1 MNDILFGN
9 NNKAVIKKLANRSFR
24 SNKMRNV
31 IAVIAIALTTFLFTA
46 VLTIGMGAKGTLEY
60 NMAKM
65 IGTGADA
72 LVQGLSE
79 EQFQQLK
86 ENSMFE
92 KVGCWVPIEIMTNT
106 NRIFAE
112 IDYADQPQL
121 ELRMQTPRTG
131 SAPQKANEVLVSAN
145 ILNDLNIEE
154 KIGAEIPIEFKNR
167 QSGQMYHFDMIVS
180 GIYDTPNEKS
190 ESVIVSKAF
199 MEENPEMMNEIAQG
213 REGCGIYDADVIMRD
228 SSMVK
233 ERISEFVRSIGG
245 NPDDRSAENYVRVA
259 PNTFLSNNSGGSI
272 MWLVAG
278 VFGVLFMFCGYLL
291 IYNVFEIAVTND
303 IRQYGLLRT
312 VGTTSQQIKR
322 LVNRQALYLFLIGTP
337 FGLLFGILLG
347 RSILPAA
354 LQMFAADYS
363 GKNIEVS
370 TLPYLGII
378 VGAILFSGL
387 TVYISTRK
395 SVKKAS
401 RVSPIEAIRYVE
413 QDTVSIKRK
422 KTISGAVIP
431 RMAKANLQRNK
442 RRTVFIVIS
451 LTLSIVLL
459 NSVFIFSGS
468 FDEDAYIEN
477 QTRSDFIVYSPG
489 IQAAF
494 GNDFGHNSTVPE
506 KATEEIKEQP
516 GVTNEVY
523 LYRNTFEDDHISCD
537 WGTPYVVDNTYKEQ
551 RMLPEHLN
559 LGVYQTENYRHTVG
573 LTADNHP
580 LGNVFGFSENFFN
593 RLDIIEG
600 ETDLSVLKDKL
611 WNGNNVILMGEYD
624 DHGNFGGADAA
635 DYCGLSVGD
644 TIQFYENGT
653 PTEEFTIIA
662 KAVATNSDMTMTGG
676 GSNIAQ
682 IIEGP
687 KIFMAENKFK
697 EIYETPTLYGFL
709 FDVEEQYQQEM
720 ESYLAQDTDV
730 AYTSIL
736 TMKATVSGVKNVVLL
751 IGGVI
756 GAVFALVGLINFIN
770 LVMTNI
776 ITRRHEFATMQSIG
790 MTNQQL
796 RKMMISESFSYVLL
810 AGIVGTL
817 AAGALGMTLV
827 RAFVENGPT
836 SIMMTFQMTLLPALV
851 MLILFLALAFI
862 VPVVALRLFNSRS
875 VVERLRVNE

>member
-46 VLTIGMGAKGTLEY
+46 VLTIGMGAKGALEY
-60 NMAKM
+60 SMAKLM
-65 IGTGADA
+65 GSSADA
-72 LVQGLSE
+72 LVQGVSE
-79 EQFQQLK
+79 EQFQQIK
-86 ENSMFE
+86 ENAMFE
-92 KVGCWVPIEIMTNT
+92 KVGCWIPVDIMTNT
-106 NRIFAE
+106 NRRVAE
-112 IDYADQPQL
+112 VDYADQNQL
-121 ELRMQTPRTG
+121 EIRMLTPRIG

-145 ILNDLNIEE
+145 ILKDLNIEE
-154 KIGAEIPIEFKNR
+154 KIGAEIPVELKVR
-167 QSGQMYHFDMIVS
+167 QSGQSYHFDMVVS
-180 GIYDTPNEKS
+180 GIYDTPNEKA
-190 ESVIVSKAF
+190 EFVIVSKAF
-199 MEENPEMMNEIAQG
+199 LEENSEMMSDLAQQ
-213 REGCGIYDADVIMRD
+213 RPGCGIYTADVVMRD
-228 SSMVK
+228 NYMIK
-233 ERISEFVRSIGG
+233 DRISELVRNIGG
-245 NPDDRSAENYVRVA
+245 NPDDRNAENYVRVA
-259 PNTFLSNNSGGSI
+259 PNPIISNDSGLT

-278 VFGVLFMFCGYLL
+278 VFGILFLFCGYLL

-337 FGLLFGILLG
+337 FGLLFGTLLG

-354 LQMFAADYS
+354 LQIFAVDFS
-363 GKNIEVS
+363 GGNIAVG

-378 VGAILFSGL
+378 AGAVLFSGL

-395 SVKKAS
+395 PVKKAS

-413 QDTVSIKRK
+413 KDTVSIKRK
-422 KTISGAVIP
+422 KTDAGAVIP

-468 FDEDAYIEN
+468 FDEDAYIEKR
-477 QTRSDFIVYSPG
+477 TRSDFMVYSPES
-489 IQAAF
+489 QSAF
-494 GNDFGHNSTVPE
+494 GNDFGHNSAVPE
-506 KATEEIKEQP
+506 KAVEEIKEQP
-516 GVTNEVY
+516 GVTNEIS

-537 WGTPYVVDNTYKEQ
+537 WGIPYVVDNTNKYAF
-551 RMLPEHLN
+551 MLPEHIN
-559 LGVYQTENYRHTVG
+559 LGVYQTENGKKYAG
-573 LTADNHP
+573 LTADNLP
-580 LGNVFGFSENFFN
+580 LGNVFGFSEN
-593 RLDIIEG
+593 LLSKVDIIDG
-600 ETDLSVLKDKL
+600 ETDLSVLKEKL
-611 WNGNNVILMGEYD
+611 WNGNNVILMAKYNDKGRGID
-624 DHGNFGGADAA
+624 DS
-635 DYCGLSVGD
+635 DYLGLSVGD
-644 TIQFYENGT
+644 TIQFYDNGA

-662 KAVATNSDMTMTGG
+662 KVAATNGETFLTGG
-676 GSNIAQ
+676 GANIATD
-682 IIEGP
+682 IDGP
-687 KIFMAENKFK
+687 LIYMSEKKFK
-697 EIYETPTLYGFL
+697 EIYEIPTLYGFL

-720 ESYLAQDTDV
+720 ENHLMQDADV

-736 TMKATVSGVKNVVLL
+736 TMKAYVSGVKNVVLM

-796 RKMMISESFSYVLL
+796 RKMMISESFSYVVM

-817 AAGALGMTLV
+817 AAGVLGITLV
-827 RAFVENGPT
+827 RAFVQNGPT
-836 SIMMTFQMTLLPALV
+836 SLMMTFQMTLLPALI
-851 MLILFLALAFI
+851 MLVLFLVLAFI
-862 VPVVALRLFNSRS
+862 VPVVALRLFNNRS